1 MHYTKEEFI
10 RYLEGTLL
18 PDLIEAGTEHT
29 ALDFKACLLF
39 MKGSDSVEFNLESMK
54 VKGKKS

>member
-1 MHYTKEEFI
+1 MEYTKEEFI

-18 PDLIEAGTEHT
+18 PDLIESGTEHT

-39 MKGSDSVEFNLESMK
+39 IKGSEAVEFNLQSMT